1 MNPSALRGA
10 QPGLSWWC
18 VAAGSLLGVSVL
30 HPYSMA
36 VNRMLLEDAAQDS
49 IGDALRWS
57 LHAFS
62 PHMWPMSVFYAM
74 LGAGVGL
81 GFALLLERQRRV
93 ASHRLEVEKR
103 LIVQQTLREV
113 TLTVA
118 HHVRNAN
125 AQVGG
130 FGRRLLR
137 SNDLDDPQRS
147 DLEKMIR
154 ASDRIESV
162 VAALCLLQDIDEK
175 EDVGSTNLKML
186 DLKRV
191 ISEKAADLEK

>member
-1 MNPSALRGA
+1 MDSNDSIGRQRFP
-10 QPGLSWWC
+10 WWC
-18 VAAGSLLGVSVL
+18 IAVGCLVGVVLL
-30 HPYSMA
+30 HPYAMA
-36 VNRMLLEDAAQDS
+36 VNRFLLHEGGSGLWDS
-49 IGDALRWS
+49 LRWS
-57 LHAFS
+57 VHAFA
-62 PHMWPMSVFYAM
+62 PHMWPMIAFYAFI
-74 LGAGVGL
+74 GCGIGL
-81 GFALLLERQRRV
+81 GFALLLERQRR
-93 ASHRLEVEKR
+93 AAAHRLEIEKR
-103 LIVQQTLREV
+103 LIVQQTLQEV

-130 FGRRLLR
+130 FGRRLWK
-137 SNDLDDPQRS
+137 SKDLDDPQRLE
-147 DLEKMIR
+147 LEKMIQ

-191 ISEKAADLEK
+191 ISEKASEA